1 MPCAVAWIRVVSW
14 HCESLLVRVFSTYHL
29 VTPYFVLARKTTL
42 KRVITYF
49 LAKISLRNRYNIQYT
64 WAKFSARTTMKQQHQ
79 SCSIRQAAH
88 KLKYRTPVEA
98 GPKKLQSWTKVLG
111 HFCISGV
118 FSNSH
123 RPNPSLTHKQRWT
136 RVSRVFFF
144 PSFNVV

>member
-1 MPCAVAWIRVVSW
+1 
-14 HCESLLVRVFSTYHL
+14 
-29 VTPYFVLARKTTL
+29 
-42 KRVITYF
+42 
-49 LAKISLRNRYNIQYT
+49 
-64 WAKFSARTTMKQQHQ
+64 MKQQHQ

-88 KLKYRTPVEA
+88 KLKNRRPVEA

-144 PSFNVV
+144 RVSTLYRVGEGELQENFEKDALFYEGIQK